1 MKAWDVTRKDLKLLV
16 RDMRTFV
23 VLLALPVLFI
33 YIIGMITGQLMGF
46 NEPNRLLKIAIVDEI
61 EYEALQVDEDGEP
74 LDDKAAAGRRKQAR
88 NTFVKIFNGIQKT
101 DGFQVEEID
110 TDDKARKL
118 YQDGDVHV
126 ALRVGPDFFRRVL
139 ALSYR
144 QIFDRSRGG
153 LAFRF
158 SPPKNFIDF
167 ADKRA
172 GLEGRL
178 STVLSIEEPADI
190 KVYREN
196 VDLEDAE
203 ITFSLPDQAVQTFFD
218 ARWKEGEQAP
228 MFAALAKAAQPLELQ
243 AVYPKGLAYGLE
255 SFDMRLESETP
266 DSSTHSMI
274 EVIVLGS
281 VLDAITLYP
290 LCDNNQIKGQIA
302 TKCAELEAE
311 ADNHPLAMMEPQQV
325 TETSS
330 RVYQEV
336 IPGYTVLFVFFLIN
350 IMARSFIH
358 ERSLGTLRRLR
369 IAPIRPISLLAGK
382 TLPFLFVS
390 LVQTALLFLF
400 GKFFF
405 GMEWGDDPWMLLP
418 IIICTSLAATSLGL
432 LVATI
437 VSTEAQVS
445 AYANLVVITT
455 GLISGSMFPR
465 NWLPENVQTIS
476 LFTPHA
482 WALIAYDEL
491 LSISATPPNLAVIW
505 QCCAALVGFTVLF
518 FTIGMLRFGNVD

>member
-1 MKAWDVTRKDLKLLV
+1 MKAWDVTCKDLKLLV

-33 YIIGMITGQLMGF
+33 YIIGMITGQLLGF
-46 NEPNRLLKIAIVDEI
+46 NDPYRQLKIAIVDEI
-61 EYEALQVDEDGEP
+61 DYEAFQVDGDGEP
-74 LDDKAAAGRRKQAR
+74 LDEKEAAGRRKQAR
-88 NTFVKIFNGIQKT
+88 NTFVKIFNGIQET
-101 DGFQVEEID
+101 AGFQIEEVE
-110 TDDKARKL
+110 TDDRAREL
-118 YQDGDVHV
+118 FQDGDVHV

-139 ALSYR
+139 ALSDR
-144 QIFDRSRGG
+144 QVIDRSRGG

-158 SPPKNFIDF
+158 AVPDDLTEF
-167 ADKRA
+167 ADKRS
-172 GLEGRL
+172 GLEDRL
-178 STVLSIEEPADI
+178 GSVLTIDAGEI
-190 KVYREN
+190 KVYRDN
-196 VDLEDAE
+196 VDLENAE
-203 ITFSLPDQAVQTFFD
+203 ITFSLPDQAVQDFFD
-218 ARWKEGEQAP
+218 AQWNVDTDGSLL
-228 MFAALAKAAQPLELQ
+228 AALADAAQPLELQ

-255 SFDMRLESETP
+255 SLDMRLESETP
-266 DSSTHSMI
+266 ESSTHSMI

-290 LCDNNQIKGQIA
+290 LCDNNQIKSRIA

-311 ADNHPLAMMEPQQV
+311 ADKPPLEMMEPQPV
-325 TETSS
+325 TKSSS

-382 TLPFLFVS
+382 TAPFLFVS
-390 LVQTALLFLF
+390 LAQSALLFVF
-400 GKFFF
+400 GKVFF
-405 GMEWGDDPWMLLP
+405 GMSWGDAPWMLLP
-418 IIICTSLAATSLGL
+418 VIICTSLAATSLGL

-465 NWLPENVQTIS
+465 NWLPELMQDIS
-476 LFTPHA
+476 LITPHA

-491 LSISATPPNLAVIW
+491 LSISATPPDLAVIW
-505 QCCAALVGFTVLF
+505 QCCAALIGFTVLF